1 MAEPYAKKVARD
13 RTRPE
18 GERMRGDI
26 ELAGF
31 VITRDEWTGMDARQ
45 RAQLVRAAT
54 RRDEPWTP
62 SAPPVTPGPAAAADE
77 YDMYELTLAVS

>member
-1 MAEPYAKKVARD
+1 
-13 RTRPE
+13 
-18 GERMRGDI
+18 MRGDI

-31 VITRDEWTGMDARQ
+31 VITGEEWKRMDWKQ

-62 SAPPVTPGPAAAADE
+62 SAPPAGERRIQPVDE
-77 YDMYELTLAVS
+77 YDMYELTLAST